1 MSRRL
6 ASHTTHIPSP
16 FESAGAPSH
25 TGVPTR
31 SLPLLAAT
39 VVVSAALW
47 VVIVIGAVALVR
59 TVVAA
64 HPRAALAVGLALVG
78 VVGVGLSMRGRR

>member
-59 TVVAA
+59 TVAA

-78 VVGVGLSMRGRR
+78 VVGVGLSMRGRD